1 MLMQLLLTVTPLREK
16 ATGPFS
22 EMVLNYSIGSQGE
35 VACSSRVSLPTQQ
48 GNVTR
53 PLA

>member
-1 MLMQLLLTVTPLREK
+1 MLMQVLFIVTPLREK

-35 VACSSRVSLPTQQ
+35 VACGSRVSLPAQQ
-48 GNVTR
+48 GNVTK